1 MNVSFD
7 IVLVSLFLLVL
18 LLVVFIFLLYRRDQA
33 VYKSIPLKSLTMSK
47 FDLNRR
53 KYLFEEKSNQ
63 HRKIFKP
70 TQVSSWTNFA
80 DLVNQFDVKVRRRI
94 AETLSK
100 LEKGSEHESISF
112 SIKNFHYHNRISD
125 FELTWHK
132 IDGET
137 DYFLITSYNV
147 RPKLKKTTYNRIHKL
162 TNEQLL
168 KQSNVKPY
176 KGFIAFNII
185 GNLEQSVASVL
196 QMLAAIWKVKRI
208 NYFIKSGLL
217 IIVVAGKNNFRTSER
232 IAKVVS
238 AIQKKGYFRGIK
250 KYFRGS
256 ASVISQKTTSNKYIN
271 QIIQTINFLIN
282 LSIYKK
288 EEFLTQRDDL
298 DRDEFSSY
306 MEASKIFYKLIANKK
321 IVSKNAAVR
330 NWKTNKKIVNYI
342 YPSIPSL
349 NSLTASS
356 ILRNENNKRLL
367 VNKHAESVAFVKPEK
382 QTPALLDVYDYWF
395 IENYSKIQNRNIM
408 YVIHFNKYKPNKE
421 FVDLFNTLNK
431 KDIPYAVHV
440 NDYDESTA
448 YLIQTFKPR
457 FLIQDSSAWNK
468 EGLINSNTYM
478 KLMTIASLAKEN
490 DIKII
495 YQDPSTIIDKETSEK
510 IGLVYYYNKVK
521 N

>member
-1 MNVSFD
+1 MSISFD
-7 IVLVSLFLLVL
+7 IVLVSLFLLIL
-18 LLVVFIFLLYRRDQA
+18 LLVIFIFLVYRRDQII
-33 VYKSIPLKSLTMSK
+33 YKHIPLKSLTMTK

-63 HRKIFKP
+63 HRKIFKS

-80 DLVNQFDVKVRRRI
+80 DLVNEFDIKIRRQF
-94 AETLSK
+94 AEVLSK
-100 LEKGSEHESISF
+100 LEKGSEHETISF
-112 SIKNFHYHNRISD
+112 GVKSFHYHNRISD
-125 FELTWHK
+125 FKFTWHK

-137 DYFLITSYNV
+137 DYFLITQYNV
-147 RPKLKKTTYNRIHKL
+147 RPKLRKLSYNRIYKL

-168 KQSNVKPY
+168 KQSGSKLY

-185 GNLEQSVASVL
+185 GNLEQSVGSIL
-196 QMLAAIWKVKRI
+196 RMLSAIWKVKRI

-217 IIVVAGKNNFRTSER
+217 IIVVSGKNNLRTSEK
-232 IAKVVS
+232 IEKV
-238 AIQKKGYFRGIK
+238 AATIKKKGYFRGIK
-250 KYFRGS
+250 KYFHGS

-288 EEFLTQRDDL
+288 EEFLTQSNDL
-298 DRDEFSSY
+298 DRDEFTSY
-306 MEASKIFYKLIANKK
+306 IEASKIFYKLIANKK
-321 IVSKNAAVR
+321 IKSKNVAVR
-330 NWKTNKKIVNYI
+330 NWQTNKKIVNYI

-349 NSLTASS
+349 NSMTVSS

-367 VNKHAESVAFVKPEK
+367 VNKHAESVAFVKPKK

-395 IENYSKIQNRNIM
+395 IENYSKILNTNIM

-421 FVDLFNTLNK
+421 FIDLFNTLNK
-431 KDIPYAVHV
+431 KNIPYAVHV

-457 FLIQDSSAWNK
+457 FLVQDNSAWNK

-478 KLMTIASLAKEN
+478 KLMTIASLAREN

-495 YQDPSTIIDKETSEK
+495 YQDPSTIIDKDTAEK
-510 IGLVYYYNKVK
+510 IGLIYYYNKAK